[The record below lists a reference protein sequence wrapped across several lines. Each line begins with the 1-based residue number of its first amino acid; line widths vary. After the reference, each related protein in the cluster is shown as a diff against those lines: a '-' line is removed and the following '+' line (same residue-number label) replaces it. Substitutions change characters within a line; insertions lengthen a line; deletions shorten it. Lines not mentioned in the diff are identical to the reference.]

1 MDENNSIRTFFDS
14 IIHDKK
20 EKEIMGLILSGK
32 DENEIIK
39 KLLQNNG
46 GDGDD

>member
-14 IIHDKK
+14 IIHDKT
-20 EKEIMGLILSGK
+20 EKKIMDLILNGK
-32 DENEIIK
+32 DANDIIK
-39 KLLQNNG
+39 ELLQYNG